1 MSNYKLKYL
10 KYKKKYLELKLLYGS
25 GKLKRQSSLIISN
38 SNENIL
44 CKNRSNLVKLKN
56 TLLPVTFICIEAKN
70 GDIDKLN
77 EDLYDDNGVIIIE
90 KKNYLLDN
98 LQIKKDNV
106 NYNYDKQIGQG
117 SYGSVIRYK
126 GKNKD
131 KDVYLMI
138 KIYNDYEDFLNEKL
152 ISIFLANF
160 QKNEKKTF
168 NIIPSYWFPNK
179 FTLMHS
185 RDGSL
190 TDGIKKLSNFNKQEK
205 ISIINN
211 IYNQIIIS
219 IYNLY
224 KKGIYY
230 TDLKSENLLFRY
242 NNDIQITLGDLGC
255 FYSYNNKFTNLFASN
270 DLLGQ
275 EIIIKKELENNYSLH
290 IIKKNMQYLIGYF
303 FYENLNLLNG
313 RYKIE
318 NKGLKMI
325 SVTLENL
332 NSNQDNEINHINL
345 NLPGFGFTFPHIKNI
360 NGYINILEDYQLN
373 EIEIK
378 KVLVNNLIYS
388 IGALMFQFY
397 LFIYHLEKIEYTYN
411 LDFNKDYEIRYE
423 IRMDTVNLFLEG
435 ENKNKYNLIYEI
447 ISQKDYEYI
456 TQEQIEQIFEK
467 LKNFKFQ

>member
-10 KYKKKYLELKLLYGS
+10 KYKKKYLELKLLYG
-25 GKLKRQSSLIISN
+25 GAKLKRQSSLIISN

-44 CKNRSNLVKLKN
+44 CQNRSDRVKLKN

-70 GDIDKLN
+70 GDINKLN
-77 EDLYDDNGVIIIE
+77 EDLYNKKGKIIIE

-98 LQIKKDNV
+98 LQIKKDDV
-106 NYNYDKQIGQG
+106 NYQKDKQIGHG

-126 GKNKD
+126 GKHKE

-138 KIYNDYEDFLNEKL
+138 KIYNDYKDFLNEKL

-190 TDGIKKLSNFNKQEK
+190 TDGINKLSNLDISQK

-255 FYSYNNKFTNLFASN
+255 FYSYNNEFTNLFASN

-275 EIIIKKELENNYSLH
+275 EIIIVNELVNNYRLY
-290 IIKKNMQYLIGYF
+290 ITKNNELYLVGYF
-303 FYENLNLLNG
+303 FYQNLNLSDG
-313 RYKIE
+313 KYKIE
-318 NKGLKMI
+318 KILADKVILK
-325 SVTLENL
+325 NL
-332 NSNQDNEINHINL
+332 NINHDNEINHINL
-345 NLPGFGFTFPHIKNI
+345 NLPSFVFTFPHIKNI
-360 NGYINILEDYQLN
+360 DGYIDIRNNYQLN

-397 LFIYHLEKIEYTYN
+397 LFIYHSEEIKYN
-411 LDFNKDYEIRYE
+411 NNLSFDKSYEE
-423 IRMDTVNLFLEG
+423 RMRTVNQFLVG

-447 ISQKDYEYI
+447 ISQQDYEYI
-456 TQEQIEQIFEK
+456 TQEQIEEIFEK